1 MKKPSKESKSTKS
14 KSKSP
19 IKKYQPG
26 GLQKRLDK
34 KVYKGYKAV
43 DEGRDTKA
51 DRILK
56 KAAKLEDRLI
66 TRLEK
71 KEERGNKKTK
81 MSKGGSLK
89 AIPNSKERGGV
100 IKNKK

>member
-43 DEGRDTKA
+43 DEGRDEKA

-66 TRLEK
+66 RRLEK
-71 KEERGNKKTK
+71 KK
-81 MSKGGSLK
+81 KGGVVK
-89 AIPNSKERGGV
+89 KR
-100 IKNKK
+100 NK